1 VSLKNEMKMGLLHE
15 QGVKADDL
23 LEAAVKRQSAH
34 DGAKQALRQ
43 ISKNISGLAALVDR
57 DMDEDKIP
65 LTEPTQV
72 AAYVKLM
79 IDRCAQMSM
88 SAAAH
93 QENLQISVGG
103 EITAYQS
110 MVDAIK
116 KEILSEQ
123 SKLQAI
129 KQAVASGE
137 ISSDGEV
144 DLRAAGRPTGV
155 RPGLGIAAQ
164 RRAEAMVEAST
175 DGSVVET
182 PAPEKPNGRRGGK
195 KKAS

>member
-1 VSLKNEMKMGLLHE
+1 MTLKNEMKMGMLHE
-15 QGVKADDL
+15 QGVKADDM
-23 LEAAVKRQSAH
+23 LESAHKRQAAH

-43 ISKNISGLAALVDR
+43 IAKNITQLAAVVDR
-57 DMDEDKIP
+57 DLDEDKVP

-103 EITAYQS
+103 EITAYQA

-123 SKLQAI
+123 SKMQAI
-129 KQAVASGE
+129 QQAVASGE
-137 ISSDGEV
+137 IVDG
-144 DLRAAGRPTGV
+144 DIDSRTSRPTGV

-164 RRAEAMVEAST
+164 RRAEAMVETST
-175 DGSVVET
+175 DGTVVET
-182 PAPEKPNGRRGGK
+182 TVHEKPNGKRGGK
-195 KKAS
+195 KKVS

>member
-1 VSLKNEMKMGLLHE
+1 MTLKNEMKMGMLHE
-15 QGVKADDL
+15 HGVKADDL
-23 LEAAVKRQSAH
+23 LESAFKRQAAH

-43 ISKNISGLAALVDR
+43 ISKNITQLAAVVDR
-57 DMDEDKIP
+57 DLDEDKVP
-65 LTEPTQV
+65 LVEPTQV

-79 IDRCAQMSM
+79 IDRCAQMSI

-103 EITAYQS
+103 EITAYQA

-123 SKLQAI
+123 SKMQAI
-129 KQAVASGE
+129 QQAVASGE
-137 ISSDGEV
+137 IVGDDIDSRTS
-144 DLRAAGRPTGV
+144 RQTGV

-164 RRAEAMVEAST
+164 RRAEAMIEVSADGTEVEAST
-175 DGSVVET
+175 PS
-182 PAPEKPNGRRGGK
+182 KPNGKRGGK
-195 KKAS
+195 KKAT